1 MAFESA
7 LSSEILGHSVGFS
20 SIPEICFFFFLQ
32 ELVTRVQPAK
42 ILSYCYC
49 FNLSVFNSNSLFLKC
64 IYVSFILQVIH
75 DSHRK
80 FRVYRRIK
88 VKKKLPPP
96 TNPSQF

>member
-20 SIPEICFFFFLQ
+20 SIPEIRFFFQ
-32 ELVTRVQPAK
+32 ELLTRVQPAK

-49 FNLSVFNSNSLFLKC
+49 FNLRVFNSNSLFLKC
-64 IYVSFILQVIH
+64 IYVSFILQVVH

-80 FRVYRRIK
+80 FGGYRRIK